1 MKADKKIEHVSKL
14 VKNLLKINGVDHHL
28 NTVFEELKIARKLDE
43 TQRVKMQD

>member
-14 VKNLLKINGVDHHL
+14 VKNLTKINGVDIHL

-43 TQRVKMQD
+43 RQTVGLED